1 MLAILLTSVALAA
14 DPPPTWQELPRT
26 FALAPE
32 RFEELLCAGHEEVVR
47 IVVFGDSQETCPGGN
62 GCSYLP
68 NINRGFFD
76 RIGAIGETPV
86 ISHWSIGSSSPA
98 AWLWRAKIGA
108 PNGETSSLAESAV
121 LPAMKPRRHRST
133 DSPVQTYGLLGML
146 LHDASLGSDPELAD
160 AVYFDNGSSEVVAEV
175 LAIAGPPS
183 GGVSWRALPR
193 ATNVPSYFAEP
204 TGSGVFELDLLS
216 KSGPEIRTAR
226 TPPLDFAGLP
236 YMAVEIAGD
245 DPETPTEILGL
256 RFVDLA
262 NHRGVVVQSFSRGGY
277 HIGRLLSEHGD
288 SGWMLKGL
296 DPDLAILHYGANAPS
311 ALIEPEA
318 WRDHLVE
325 TIGWIRAS
333 MDEPDFP
340 IVLVGEV
347 HRAALGPVQQA
358 IFDAQPAVLAEL
370 AAKDPD
376 LAFVNLRRIAHE
388 RYGWGFDDESYLL
401 DPAHLTVEGQRLL
414 ANALVDDL
422 HSLGRIEGDLDGDG
436 VVGAAD
442 LASMLAAWGTSG
454 GVACASRAD
463 LDGDGTV
470 SGSDLLKLLAAWTP
484 AKP

>member
-26 FALAPE
+26 VAIDAS
-32 RFEELLCAGHEEVVR
+32 RFEQVLCAGHEEVVR
-47 IVVFGDSQETCPGGN
+47 IAVFGDSQETCPGGN

-68 NINRGFFD
+68 NINRAFFD
-76 RIGAIGETPV
+76 RLGAVGETPV

-98 AWLWRAKIGA
+98 AWLWRAKLGA
-108 PNGETSSLAESAV
+108 PNGEMSTLAESAI
-121 LPAMKPRRHRST
+121 LPGMKVRRHRST
-133 DSPVQTYGLLGML
+133 DSPLQTYGLLGML
-146 LHDASLGSDPELAD
+146 LHDASLGSDPELAGD
-160 AVYFDNGSSEVVAEV
+160 AYFDNGGEEIVAEV
-175 LAIAGPPS
+175 LAIAGSQS

-193 ATNVPSYFAEP
+193 ATNAPSYFAEA
-204 TGSGVFELDLLS
+204 TGSGVFEIDLLA
-216 KSGPEIRTAR
+216 KGGPELRTAR

-262 NHRGVVVQSFSRGGY
+262 NHRGVVVQGFSSGGY
-277 HIGRLLSEHGD
+277 HIGQLLSEHGD
-288 SGWMLKGL
+288 CGWMLRGL
-296 DPDLAILHYGANAPS
+296 VPDLAILHFGANAPS

-347 HRAALGPVQQA
+347 HRAGLGPVQQA

-370 AAKDPD
+370 AANDPG
-376 LAFVNLRRIAHE
+376 LAFVNLRRITHE
-388 RYGWGFDDESYLL
+388 RYGWGFDDESHLFQ
-401 DPAHLTVEGQRLL
+401 PAHLTVEGQRLL
-414 ANALVDDL
+414 ANALVDAL
-422 HSLGRIEGDLDGDG
+422 HSLGRVEGDLDGDG
-436 VVGAAD
+436 LVGPSD
-442 LASMLAAWGTSG
+442 LSMLLAAWGATG
-454 GVACASRAD
+454 GDACASRAD
-463 LDGDGTV
+463 LDGDGVV
-470 SGSDLLKLLAAWTP
+470 SGADLPRLLAAWKTASP
-484 AKP
+484 